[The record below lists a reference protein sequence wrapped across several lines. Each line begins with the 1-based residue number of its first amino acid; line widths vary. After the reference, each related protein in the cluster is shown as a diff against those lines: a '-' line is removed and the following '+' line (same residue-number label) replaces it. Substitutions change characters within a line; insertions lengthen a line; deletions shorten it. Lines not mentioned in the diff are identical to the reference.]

1 MDVVESPIIN
11 YMVKKQYP
19 RPTPLGGPILVNNQ
33 ATFAQMIAH
42 LRTQP
47 LLALDTESNS
57 LFRYYPK
64 VCLIQLTAYVDSRQP
79 DPAATVDYLL
89 DPLAIRNV
97 SALAPLLNDPSTEVI
112 MHAAENDIILLQ
124 RDFGFQFSNI
134 FDTQLAARILGWK
147 QVGLAAILQ
156 EHFGIASDKN
166 MQRTDWGQRP
176 LTQKQITYAQIDTHF
191 LPALRIQL
199 IEQLQQVDRWE
210 EANEAFALLRQVSYH
225 EPTPRTFWQMKNT
238 RDVPEAATNVL
249 EALWQ
254 WREAEAQRR
263 DWPPFKIMTDA
274 QLTQL
279 AVNQPTAEEAMTQLQ
294 GFGPKVVK
302 QYGKPLI
309 ETIQWGQQQPLPDP
323 PESTLRPEQM
333 VAKPVQNRYEALR
346 HWRTDVAEKR
356 GVQPDIVFTNSTLL
370 TIAQMEPKSEAE
382 ILTIPEIGPWKAR
395 TYGPA
400 ILATLRKTK

>member
-1 MDVVESPIIN
+1 MP
-11 YMVKKQYP
+11 KKQYP
-19 RPTPLGGPILVNNQ
+19 RPTPLGAPILVNNQ
-33 ATFAQMIAH
+33 AGFAQMLAH

-47 LLALDTESNS
+47 VLGIDTESNS

-64 VCLIQLTAYVDSRQP
+64 VCLIQLTAYVDPYQP

-89 DPLAIRNV
+89 DPFAVKNL
-97 SALAPLLNDPSTEVI
+97 SALGPLLTDPATEVI
-112 MHAAENDIILLQ
+112 MHAAENDIIILQ

-156 EHFGIASDKN
+156 EQFGIASDKN

-191 LPALRIQL
+191 LPALRMTLIDQL
-199 IEQLQQVDRWE
+199 RKTDRWE
-210 EANEAFALLRQVSYH
+210 EATEDFALLRQVSYQ
-225 EPTPRTFWQMKNT
+225 EPAPRTFWQMKHT
-238 RDVPEAATNVL
+238 REVPTAATNVL

-279 AVNQPTAEEAMTQLQ
+279 AQQQPTTVEALAKMH
-294 GFGPKVVK
+294 GIGPKVTK
-302 QYGKPLI
+302 QYGAQLLQV
-309 ETIQWGQQQPLPDP
+309 IQQGQQQPLPTP
-323 PESTLRPEQM
+323 PEATLRPEQM
-333 VAKPVQNRYEALR
+333 VAKPVQNRYEVLR
-346 HWRTDVAEKR
+346 HWRTKVAEKR
-356 GVQPDIVFTNSTLL
+356 GVQPDIVFNNSTLL
-370 TIAQMEPKSEAE
+370 TIAQLDPKSEEE
-382 ILTIPEIGPWKAR
+382 IRTIPEIGPWKAR

-400 ILATLRKTK
+400 ILATLRKAK

>member
-1 MDVVESPIIN
+1 MP
-11 YMVKKQYP
+11 KKQYP
-19 RPTPLGGPILVNNQ
+19 RPTPLGAPILVNNQ
-33 ATFAQMIAH
+33 AGFAQMLAH
-42 LRTQP
+42 LRMQSV
-47 LLALDTESNS
+47 LGIDTESNS

-64 VCLIQLTAYVDSRQP
+64 VCLIQLTAYADPHQP
-79 DPAATVDYLL
+79 DPTATVDYLL
-89 DPLAIRNV
+89 DPFAVRNI
-97 SALAPLLNDPSTEVI
+97 SALGPLLTDLATEVI
-112 MHAAENDIILLQ
+112 MHAAENDIIILQ

-156 EHFGIASDKN
+156 EQFGIASDKN

-176 LTQKQITYAQIDTHF
+176 LTQKQVTYAQIDTHF
-191 LPALRIQL
+191 LLALRMTLIDQL
-199 IEQLQQVDRWE
+199 RKADRWE
-210 EANEAFALLRQVSYH
+210 EATEAFAFLRQVSYQ
-225 EPTPRTFWQMKNT
+225 EPASRTFWQMKHT
-238 RDVPEAATNVL
+238 RDVPTAATNVL

-279 AVNQPTAEEAMTQLQ
+279 AQQQPATIEALAKVQ
-294 GFGPKVVK
+294 GIGAKVTK
-302 QYGKPLI
+302 QYGVQLLQV
-309 ETIQWGQQQPLPDP
+309 IQQGQQQSLPAP
-323 PESTLRPEQM
+323 PEATLRPEQM

-346 HWRTDVAEKR
+346 HWRTSVAEKR

-370 TIAQMEPKSEAE
+370 TIAQLAPTTEEE
-382 ILTIPEIGPWKAR
+382 IRTIPEIGPWKAR

-400 ILATLRKTK
+400 ILATLKKA